1 MFLQSYPAI
10 AQEVLQPIL
19 GLDRYAEVV
28 QQTSSP
34 ASQLC
39 WGVQILPDAKQ
50 NKTNKQETKQNNKQT
65 TTTTTTRKE

>member
-19 GLDRYAEVV
+19 GLDHYAEVV

-39 WGVQILPDAKQ
+39 WGDQILPDAIKDKQ
-50 NKTNKQETKQNNKQT
+50 NER
-65 TTTTTTRKE
+65 TTTTTTRRKE

>member
-1 MFLQSYPAI
+1 MPGLDVFTKLPGHI

-39 WGVQILPDAKQ
+39 WGVQILPDAIKDKQ
-50 NKTNKQETKQNNKQT
+50 NERTT

>member
-1 MFLQSYPAI
+1 MFLQNYLAI

-39 WGVQILPDAKQ
+39 WGDQILPDAIKTKQ
-50 NKTNKQETKQNNKQT
+50 NK
-65 TTTTTTRKE
+65 